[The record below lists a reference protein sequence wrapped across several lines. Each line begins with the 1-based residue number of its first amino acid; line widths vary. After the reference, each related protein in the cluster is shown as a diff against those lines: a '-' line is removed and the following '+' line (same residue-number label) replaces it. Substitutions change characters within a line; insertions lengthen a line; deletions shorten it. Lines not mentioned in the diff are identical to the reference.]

1 MALVGAVRNQV
12 SAVDRNQP
20 ISQVKTMER
29 VMADSITPQR
39 FSLLLI
45 GIFAALA
52 LVLATAG
59 IYGVISYTAGQRT
72 HEIGV
77 RVAMGARSVD
87 VIKLVLT
94 QALRLVAVGVILG
107 LAGAMALTQVLERF
121 LYGVKP
127 GDPVTLIAVSFLL
140 AAVAVAASYIPARR
154 ASRVDPVEALRYQ

>member
-1 MALVGAVRNQV
+1 
-12 SAVDRNQP
+12 
-20 ISQVKTMER
+20 
-29 VMADSITPQR
+29 MADSITPQR

-52 LVLATAG
+52 LALATAG

-77 RVAMGARSVD
+77 RVAMGARSLD
-87 VIKLVLT
+87 VMKLVLT
-94 QALRLVAVGVILG
+94 QALRLVAAGVVLG
-107 LAGAMALTQVLERF
+107 LAGALALTRVLERF

-127 GDPVTLIAVSFLL
+127 GDPATLISVSFLL

-154 ASRVDPVEALRYQ
+154 ASRVDPVEALRYE